1 MKGTIILS
9 HGLESGPQATKVA
22 ALAAVANQLGW
33 AELRPDFRDI
43 DARREVRDIDAR
55 VARLLDALPA
65 SGRVVL
71 AGSSMGAFISGLAS
85 LERGCAGL
93 FLLAAPMAIPGYRRA
108 FAAARVPLGFVHG
121 WRDEVCPVD
130 AVIRCAREHQAILHL
145 VDDEHRLAAHV
156 GECAQ
161 WFAQF
166 LQRLG

>member
-1 MKGTIILS
+1 MPLGDTEAYAPFAHLR
-9 HGLESGPQATKVA
+9 HPGRDPVRMLADARAQWHAHRGQQADLWVFGYA
-22 ALAAVANQLGW
+22 SLIW
-33 AELRPDFRDI
+33 RPDFDF
-43 DARREVRDIDAR
+43 
-55 VARLLDALPA
+55 
-65 SGRVVL
+65 S
-71 AGSSMGAFISGLAS
+71 
-85 LERGCAGL
+85 ERHATL
-93 FLLAAPMAIPGYRRA
+93 
-108 FAAARVPLGFVHG
+108 VHG